1 MASLILIGGI
11 LLAVKI
17 ADEHDKNKA
26 RKAFIE
32 AEDGIEVIPP
42 YTEEPPSTEST
53 LTTTSRRSVLSR
65 KYWYER
71 RKSKKEAGEQTEG
84 PGLGLGLEA
93 PPPYEMEG
101 RPVYRDLPLDKD
113 EPSELDSRSI
123 RMQELPGSP
132 TETELP
138 TPMVESRLK
147 EHE

>member
-26 RKAFIE
+26 RKASIE

-42 YTEEPPSTEST
+42 YTEEAPMTEHT
-53 LTTTSRRSVLSR
+53 INTTSRRNVLSR
-65 KYWYER
+65 KYWHER
-71 RKSKKEAGEQTEG
+71 RKSKREAEAEGQTG
-84 PGLGLGLEA
+84 VLGLEA

-101 RPVYRDLPLDKD
+101 QPVYRKLPLDKD

-123 RMQELPGSP
+123 RVQELPGSP

-138 TPMVESRLK
+138 TPTVGSRIK